1 VWPFCWLHDLEKSL
15 LQWMDLKG
23 YVCIVPFQGAGVPFA
38 ALTLMALLS
47 VFLPFLLASSKKL
60 ATEKKLITSRSARG
74 GLDRFVI
81 LN

>member
-1 VWPFCWLHDLEKSL
+1 MRGHSAGSTILKNLF

-38 ALTLMALLS
+38 ALTLMPLLS

-60 ATEKKLITSRSARG
+60 PTEKKLIASTSARPWTT
-74 GLDRFVI
+74 R
-81 LN
+81 